1 MKKNI
6 LFLTMSAAL
15 LTCSCSDFLDVQP
28 EGDGMKDNYFTNDQQ
43 AIEIVDG
50 LYERFHQEALYGREL
65 FWEQGGAC
73 DVVWGR
79 TRSYNT
85 LATFKYTGNESP
97 LSGTFDKLYVVMAR
111 SNWAIEHLLNKQA
124 KTELTAIE
132 KRSLGEAYFTRGW
145 AHFLVAYRYGLD
157 TQGVPFVRYEDF
169 SEGYDNSIPPQ
180 QKSVMDNYQL
190 IIDDMDKAIANLPYF
205 EEYGAED
212 RGRAH
217 KAAAVAFKVKTYAY
231 WATWDATKWQNVITL
246 VNELEST
253 YKRDLADTYA
263 EVFSSD
269 FEDFWNS
276 EYLWTIPGNGGST
289 GGGSEFPGVI
299 LENKGWGKYN
309 GWGQNK
315 PSYDIYEEMLQDGA
329 GNDRLIRS
337 ILEYG
342 QTFEYFGDVRQF
354 YSTSDVESGF
364 MINKYMD
371 PFKHKGATDRGY
383 VNTNGDW
390 PTVRI
395 NFPIIRFAE
404 MLLFRA
410 EAYLMTGK
418 ADKATDDLN
427 RLRKRSNLTLLTG
440 TATSKDLYHERRCE
454 LAFEFTDHL
463 FDLKRWHRGSD
474 ATLKELAKKEL
485 NAHPRARHYKNYVL
499 AADNSKIYVYSKKK
513 EGQDEPVWMDESGK
527 EYDEDLVKG
536 GRSDLNAPVE
546 VEDYEDY
553 KDKATYDDH
562 LMVFPYPSVQITKSN
577 GQLKQNPG
585 Y

>member
-6 LFLTMSAAL
+6 LLVALSAGL
-15 LTCSCSDFLDVQP
+15 LTSSCSDFLDVQP
-28 EGDGMKDNYFTNDQQ
+28 EGDATTTTYFTSDQQ
-43 AIEIVDG
+43 AIDAVDA
-50 LYERFHQEALYGREL
+50 LYERFHQEAIYGREL

-79 TRSYNT
+79 SRSYPT
-85 LATFKYTGNESP
+85 LATLKYTGDESP
-97 LSGTFDKLYVVMAR
+97 IRGVFDQLYKQMAR
-111 SNWAIEHLLNKQA
+111 ANWVIDQLLIKQ
-124 KTELTAIE
+124 KGTELTAVE
-132 KRSLGEAYFTRGW
+132 KRSLGEAYFVRGW

-169 SEGYDNSIPPQ
+169 DGAYNNSIPPQ

-190 IIDDMDKAIANLPYF
+190 IIEDMDNAISYLPRF
-205 EEYGAED
+205 EEYDADD

-246 VNELEST
+246 VNELESN
-253 YKRDLADTYA
+253 YGRGLATTYA
-263 EVFSSD
+263 ELFSSD
-269 FEDFWNS
+269 FADFWNK

-315 PSYDIYEEMLQDGA
+315 PSYDIYEEMAKDGE
-329 GNDRLIRS
+329 GNDRLVRS

-342 QTFEYFGDVRQF
+342 QEFEFLGETRKF
-354 YSTSDVESGF
+354 YSTSDIESGF

-371 PFKHKGATDRGY
+371 AFKHEDAANNGY
-383 VNTNGDW
+383 INTNGDW
-390 PTVRI
+390 PTARV

-410 EAYLMTGK
+410 EAYLMTGQ
-418 ADKATDDLN
+418 ADKATTDLN
-427 RLRKRSNLTLLTG
+427 NLRSRSNLAALPG
-440 TATSKDLYHERRCE
+440 TATMADLYHERRCE

-463 FDLKRWHRGSD
+463 FDLKRWHRSSD
-474 ATLKELAKKEL
+474 ATIKELARKEL
-485 NAHPRARHYKNYVL
+485 NAHPRARHYEDRL
-499 AADNSKIYVYSKKK
+499 D
-513 EGQDEPVWMDESGK
+513 PESAFTIG
-527 EYDEDLVKG
+527 
-536 GRSDLNAPVE
+536 
-546 VEDYEDY
+546 DY
-553 KDKATYDDH
+553 KDYPDKASYDDH

>member
-6 LFLTMSAAL
+6 LLVALSAGL
-15 LTCSCSDFLDVQP
+15 LTSACSDFLDVQP
-28 EGDGMKDNYFTNDQQ
+28 EGDATTTTYFTSDQQ
-43 AIEIVDG
+43 AIDAVDA
-50 LYERFHQEALYGREL
+50 LYERFHQEAIYGREL

-73 DVVWGR
+73 DVVWGK
-79 TRSYNT
+79 TRSYPT
-85 LATFKYTGNESP
+85 LATLKYTGDESP
-97 LSGTFDKLYVVMAR
+97 IRGVFDQLYKQMAR
-111 SNWAIEHLLNKQA
+111 ANWVISQLLNKQ
-124 KTELTAIE
+124 KGTELSAVE
-132 KRSLGEAYFTRGW
+132 KRSLGEAYFVRGW
-145 AHFLVAYRYGLD
+145 AHFLVAYRYGID

-169 SEGYDNSIPPQ
+169 DGAYNNSIPPQ

-190 IIDDMDKAIANLPYF
+190 IIEDMDNAIANLPRF
-205 EEYGAED
+205 EEYDAD
-212 RGRAH
+212 NRGRAH

-231 WATWDATKWQNVITL
+231 WATWDATKWQNVISL

-253 YKRDLADTYA
+253 YGRGLADTYA
-263 EVFSSD
+263 ELFSSD
-269 FEDFWNS
+269 FADFWNK

-315 PSYDIYEEMLQDGA
+315 PSYDIYEEMAKDGE
-329 GNDRLIRS
+329 GNDRLLRS

-342 QTFEYFGDVRQF
+342 REFEFLGETRKF
-354 YSTSDVESGF
+354 YSSSDIESGF

-371 PFKHKGATDRGY
+371 AFKHEDAANNGY
-383 VNTNGDW
+383 INTNGDW
-390 PTVRI
+390 PTTRV

-410 EAYLMTGK
+410 EAYLMTGQ
-418 ADKATDDLN
+418 ADKATIDLN
-427 RLRKRSNLTLLTG
+427 NLRRRSNLPALPG
-440 TATSKDLYHERRCE
+440 TATMADLYHERRCE

-463 FDLKRWHRGSD
+463 FDLKRWHRSSD
-474 ATLKELAKKEL
+474 ATIKELAKKEL
-485 NAHPRARHYKNYVL
+485 NAHPRARHY
-499 AADNSKIYVYSKKK
+499 ADRT
-513 EGQDEPVWMDESGK
+513 DPESTFTVG
-527 EYDEDLVKG
+527 
-536 GRSDLNAPVE
+536 
-546 VEDYEDY
+546 DYEDY
-553 KDKATYDDH
+553 PDKASYDDH

>member
-6 LFLTMSAAL
+6 WFIALSAGL
-15 LTCSCSDFLDVQP
+15 LTSSCSEFLDVQP
-28 EGDGMKDNYFTNDQQ
+28 EGDATTTTYFTSDQQ
-43 AIEIVDG
+43 AIDAVDA

-79 TRSYNT
+79 TRGYNT
-85 LATFKYTGNESP
+85 LATLKYTGDESP
-97 LSGTFDKLYVVMAR
+97 LDGTFGKLYVVMAR
-111 SNWAIEHLLNKQA
+111 ANWVVDQLLKKQ
-124 KTELTAIE
+124 TLSEVE
-132 KRSLGEAYFTRGW
+132 KRSLGEAYFVRGW

-169 SEGYDNSIPPQ
+169 SGGYDNSIPPQ

-190 IIDDMDKAIANLPYF
+190 IIEDMDKAIENLPRF
-205 EEYGAED
+205 EEYDAD
-212 RGRAH
+212 NRGRAH
-217 KAAAVAFKVKTYAY
+217 KAAAVAFKVKAYAY

-246 VNELEST
+246 VNELEQT
-253 YKRDLADTYA
+253 YGRGLADTYA
-263 EVFSSD
+263 ELFSSD
-269 FEDFWNS
+269 FNDFWNK

-299 LENKGWGKYN
+299 LENKGWGIYN

-315 PSYDIYEEMLQDGA
+315 PSYDIYEEMAKDGA
-329 GNDRLIRS
+329 GNDRLVRT

-342 QTFEYFGDVRQF
+342 QEFQFFGETRKF
-354 YSTSDVESGF
+354 YSGSDIESGF

-371 PFKHKGATDRGY
+371 PFKHEDATGNGY
-383 VNTNGDW
+383 VNSNGDW
-390 PTVRI
+390 PTARI

-410 EAYLMTGK
+410 EAYLMTNQ
-418 ADKATDDLN
+418 ADKATVDLN
-427 RLRKRSNLTLLTG
+427 NLRKRSNLAPLPG
-440 TATSKDLYHERRCE
+440 TATMADLYHERRCE

-463 FDLKRWHRGSD
+463 FDLKRWHRSSN
-474 ATLKELAKKEL
+474 ATIKELAKKEL
-485 NAHPRARHYKNYVL
+485 NAHPRARHYENR
-499 AADNSKIYVYSKKK
+499 
-513 EGQDEPVWMDESGK
+513 QDPESAFTVG
-527 EYDEDLVKG
+527 
-536 GRSDLNAPVE
+536 
-546 VEDYEDY
+546 DYEDY